1 MRLYYDQLIGIL
13 LCGLLSFWIIRWY
26 LWGIK
31 IYPLNPSAR
40 KKRKKGETIR
50 EWFFYTRYRQEIP
63 KFFLGLY
70 FVVLIVNVAAILVW
84 IVQHFMGPYP
94 DVGYLIFLCLAAF
107 DGAWMLLLRLMFWS
121 RDGDMPYERWV
132 PKKRGMPPS
141 GGSEP
146 PCRKKELSAVT
157 PFGKIRTPPFVE

>member
-1 MRLYYDQLIGIL
+1 MSLYYDQLIGIL

-94 DVGYLIFLCLAAF
+94 DLGHKILVCLGVF
-107 DGAWMLLLRLMFWS
+107 DGIWMFLLRLMFWS

-132 PKKRGMPPS
+132 PKKRGMPPKR
-141 GGSEP
+141 
-146 PCRKKELSAVT
+146 RK
-157 PFGKIRTPPFVE
+157 

>member
-1 MRLYYDQLIGIL
+1 MKLYYDQLIGIL
-13 LCGLLSFWIIRWY
+13 LCWLLSFWIIRWY

-121 RDGDMPYERWV
+121 RDGSMPYERWV
-132 PKKRGMPPS
+132 PKKRGMPPK
-141 GGSEP
+141 
-146 PCRKKELSAVT
+146 R
-157 PFGKIRTPPFVE
+157 RR

>member
-13 LCGLLSFWIIRWY
+13 LCWLLSFWIIRWY

-70 FVVLIVNVAAILVW
+70 FVVLIVNVAALLVW
-84 IVQHFMGPYP
+84 IVQHFMGLYP

-121 RDGDMPYERWV
+121 RDGSMPYERWA
-132 PKKRGMPPS
+132 PKKRGMRPK
-141 GGSEP
+141 
-146 PCRKKELSAVT
+146 RKK
-157 PFGKIRTPPFVE
+157 

>member
-70 FVVLIVNVAAILVW
+70 FVVVILNAAAILAW

-121 RDGDMPYERWV
+121 RDGSMPYERWA
-132 PKKRGMPPS
+132 PKKRGMRS
-141 GGSEP
+141 K
-146 PCRKKELSAVT
+146 RKK
-157 PFGKIRTPPFVE
+157 

>member
-13 LCGLLSFWIIRWY
+13 LCWLLSFWIIRWY

-70 FVVLIVNVAAILVW
+70 FVVVILNAAAILAW

-121 RDGDMPYERWV
+121 RDGSMPYERWV
-132 PKKRGMPPS
+132 PKKRGMPPKR
-141 GGSEP
+141 
-146 PCRKKELSAVT
+146 RK
-157 PFGKIRTPPFVE
+157 

>member
-40 KKRKKGETIR
+40 KKRKKGETIL
-50 EWFFYTRYRQEIP
+50 ELFFYTRYRQEIP

-121 RDGDMPYERWV
+121 RDGSMPYERWA
-132 PKKRGMPPS
+132 PKKRGMRPK
-141 GGSEP
+141 
-146 PCRKKELSAVT
+146 RKK
-157 PFGKIRTPPFVE
+157 

>member
-1 MRLYYDQLIGIL
+1 MKLYYDQLIGIL
-13 LCGLLSFWIIRWY
+13 LCWLLSFWIIRWY
-26 LWGIK
+26 LRGIK

-70 FVVLIVNVAAILVW
+70 FVVLLVNMAALLVW

-121 RDGDMPYERWV
+121 RDGSMPYERWA
-132 PKKRGMPPS
+132 PKKRGMRPK
-141 GGSEP
+141 
-146 PCRKKELSAVT
+146 RKKKA
-157 PFGKIRTPPFVE
+157 

>member
-70 FVVLIVNVAAILVW
+70 FVVLIVNVAALLVW

-94 DVGYLIFLCLAAF
+94 DVGHKILVCLGVF
-107 DGAWMLLLRLMFWS
+107 DGIWMFLLRLMFWS
-121 RDGDMPYERWV
+121 RDGSMPYERWA
-132 PKKRGMPPS
+132 PKKRGMRPK
-141 GGSEP
+141 
-146 PCRKKELSAVT
+146 RKK
-157 PFGKIRTPPFVE
+157 

>member
-1 MRLYYDQLIGIL
+1 MKLYYDQLIGIL

-84 IVQHFMGPYP
+84 VVQHFMGPYP

-121 RDGDMPYERWV
+121 RDGSMPYERWV
-132 PKKRGMPPS
+132 PKKRGMRPK
-141 GGSEP
+141 
-146 PCRKKELSAVT
+146 RKKKA
-157 PFGKIRTPPFVE
+157 

>member
-1 MRLYYDQLIGIL
+1 MSLYYDQLIGIL

-70 FVVLIVNVAAILVW
+70 FVVVILNAAAILAW

-121 RDGDMPYERWV
+121 RDGSMPYERWA
-132 PKKRGMPPS
+132 PKKRGMPPKR
-141 GGSEP
+141 
-146 PCRKKELSAVT
+146 RK
-157 PFGKIRTPPFVE
+157 

>member
-1 MRLYYDQLIGIL
+1 MKLYYDQLIGIL
-13 LCGLLSFWIIRWY
+13 LCWLLSFWIIRWY

-121 RDGDMPYERWV
+121 RDGSMPYERWA
-132 PKKRGMPPS
+132 PKKRGMPPKR
-141 GGSEP
+141 
-146 PCRKKELSAVT
+146 RK
-157 PFGKIRTPPFVE
+157 

>member
-13 LCGLLSFWIIRWY
+13 LCWLLSFWIIRWY
-26 LWGIK
+26 LRGIK

-70 FVVLIVNVAAILVW
+70 FVVLIVNVAAILAW

-121 RDGDMPYERWV
+121 RDGSMPYERWA
-132 PKKRGMPPS
+132 PKKRGMRPK
-141 GGSEP
+141 
-146 PCRKKELSAVT
+146 RKSKHSRVYE
-157 PFGKIRTPPFVE
+157 R

>member
-1 MRLYYDQLIGIL
+1 MKLYYDQLIGIL
-13 LCGLLSFWIIRWY
+13 LCWLLSFWIIRWY

-70 FVVLIVNVAAILVW
+70 FVVLIVNMAALLVW

-121 RDGDMPYERWV
+121 RDGSMPYERWAS
-132 PKKRGMPPS
+132 KKRGMRPKR
-141 GGSEP
+141 
-146 PCRKKELSAVT
+146 RK
-157 PFGKIRTPPFVE
+157 

>member
-70 FVVLIVNVAAILVW
+70 FVVVILNAAAILVW

-121 RDGDMPYERWV
+121 RDGSMPYERWA
-132 PKKRGMPPS
+132 PKKRGMRPK
-141 GGSEP
+141 
-146 PCRKKELSAVT
+146 RKK
-157 PFGKIRTPPFVE
+157 

>member
-1 MRLYYDQLIGIL
+1 MKLYYDQLIGIL
-13 LCGLLSFWIIRWY
+13 LCWLLSFWIIRWY

-70 FVVLIVNVAAILVW
+70 FVVVILNAAAILAW

-121 RDGDMPYERWV
+121 RDGSMPYERWA
-132 PKKRGMPPS
+132 PKKRGMRPK
-141 GGSEP
+141 
-146 PCRKKELSAVT
+146 RKK
-157 PFGKIRTPPFVE
+157 

>member
-13 LCGLLSFWIIRWY
+13 LCWLLSFWIIRWY

-94 DVGYLIFLCLAAF
+94 DLGHKILVCLGVF
-107 DGAWMLLLRLMFWS
+107 DGIWMFLLRLMFWS
-121 RDGDMPYERWV
+121 RDGSMPYERWV
-132 PKKRGMPPS
+132 PKKRGMPPKR
-141 GGSEP
+141 
-146 PCRKKELSAVT
+146 RK
-157 PFGKIRTPPFVE
+157 

>member
-70 FVVLIVNVAAILVW
+70 FVVLLVNMAALLVW

-121 RDGDMPYERWV
+121 RDGSMPYERWV
-132 PKKRGMPPS
+132 PKKRGMRPKR
-141 GGSEP
+141 
-146 PCRKKELSAVT
+146 RK
-157 PFGKIRTPPFVE
+157 

>member
-1 MRLYYDQLIGIL
+1 MSLYYDQLIGIL

-70 FVVLIVNVAAILVW
+70 FVVLLVNVAAILVW

-121 RDGDMPYERWV
+121 RDGSMPYERWA
-132 PKKRGMPPS
+132 PKKRGMPPKR
-141 GGSEP
+141 
-146 PCRKKELSAVT
+146 RK
-157 PFGKIRTPPFVE
+157 

>member
-70 FVVLIVNVAAILVW
+70 FVVLLVNVAAILVW

-121 RDGDMPYERWV
+121 RDGDMPYERWA
-132 PKKRGMPPS
+132 PKKRGMPPKR
-141 GGSEP
+141 
-146 PCRKKELSAVT
+146 RK
-157 PFGKIRTPPFVE
+157 

>member
-13 LCGLLSFWIIRWY
+13 LCWLLSFWIIRWY

-94 DVGYLIFLCLAAF
+94 DLGHKILVCLGVF
-107 DGAWMLLLRLMFWS
+107 DGIWMFLLRLMFWS
-121 RDGDMPYERWV
+121 RDGSMPYERWA
-132 PKKRGMPPS
+132 PKKRGMRPK
-141 GGSEP
+141 
-146 PCRKKELSAVT
+146 RKK
-157 PFGKIRTPPFVE
+157 

>member
-1 MRLYYDQLIGIL
+1 MKLYYDQLIGIL
-13 LCGLLSFWIIRWY
+13 LCWLLSFWIIRWY
-26 LWGIK
+26 LRGIK

-70 FVVLIVNVAAILVW
+70 FVVLLVNMAALLVW

-121 RDGDMPYERWV
+121 RDGSTPYERWV
-132 PKKRGMPPS
+132 PKKRGMRPK
-141 GGSEP
+141 
-146 PCRKKELSAVT
+146 RKKKA
-157 PFGKIRTPPFVE
+157 

>member
-13 LCGLLSFWIIRWY
+13 LCWLLSFWIIRWY

-70 FVVLIVNVAAILVW
+70 FVVLIVNMAALLVW

-94 DVGYLIFLCLAAF
+94 DLGHKILVCLGVF
-107 DGAWMLLLRLMFWS
+107 DGIWMLLLRLMFWS

-132 PKKRGMPPS
+132 PKKRGMPPKR
-141 GGSEP
+141 
-146 PCRKKELSAVT
+146 RK
-157 PFGKIRTPPFVE
+157 

>member
-1 MRLYYDQLIGIL
+1 MKLYYDQLIGIL
-13 LCGLLSFWIIRWY
+13 LCWLLSFWIIRWY

-84 IVQHFMGPYP
+84 VVQHFMGPYP

-121 RDGDMPYERWV
+121 RDGSMPYERWA
-132 PKKRGMPPS
+132 PKKRGMPPKR
-141 GGSEP
+141 
-146 PCRKKELSAVT
+146 RK
-157 PFGKIRTPPFVE
+157 

>member
-1 MRLYYDQLIGIL
+1 MKLYYDQLIGIL

-70 FVVLIVNVAAILVW
+70 FVVLLVNMAALLVW

-121 RDGDMPYERWV
+121 RDGSMPYERWA
-132 PKKRGMPPS
+132 PKKRGMRPK
-141 GGSEP
+141 
-146 PCRKKELSAVT
+146 RKKKA
-157 PFGKIRTPPFVE
+157 

>member
-84 IVQHFMGPYP
+84 IVQHFMWPYP

-132 PKKRGMPPS
+132 PKKRGMPPKR
-141 GGSEP
+141 
-146 PCRKKELSAVT
+146 RK
-157 PFGKIRTPPFVE
+157 

>member
-1 MRLYYDQLIGIL
+1 MKLYYDQLIGIL

-107 DGAWMLLLRLMFWS
+107 NGAWMLLLRLMFWS
-121 RDGDMPYERWV
+121 RDGSMPYERWA
-132 PKKRGMPPS
+132 PKKRGMPPKR
-141 GGSEP
+141 
-146 PCRKKELSAVT
+146 RK
-157 PFGKIRTPPFVE
+157 

>member
-1 MRLYYDQLIGIL
+1 MSLYYDQLIGIL
-13 LCGLLSFWIIRWY
+13 LCWLLSFWIIRWY
-26 LWGIK
+26 LRGIK

-70 FVVLIVNVAAILVW
+70 FVVLIVNMAALLVW

-121 RDGDMPYERWV
+121 RDGSMPYERWA
-132 PKKRGMPPS
+132 PKKRGMRPK
-141 GGSEP
+141 
-146 PCRKKELSAVT
+146 RKK
-157 PFGKIRTPPFVE
+157 

>member
-70 FVVLIVNVAAILVW
+70 FVVLIVNVAAVLVW

-121 RDGDMPYERWV
+121 RDGSMPYERWV
-132 PKKRGMPPS
+132 PKKRGMRPK
-141 GGSEP
+141 
-146 PCRKKELSAVT
+146 RKKKA
-157 PFGKIRTPPFVE
+157 

>member
-40 KKRKKGETIR
+40 KKRKKGETNR

-132 PKKRGMPPS
+132 PKKRGMPPKR
-141 GGSEP
+141 
-146 PCRKKELSAVT
+146 RK
-157 PFGKIRTPPFVE
+157 

>member
-1 MRLYYDQLIGIL
+1 MSLYYDQLIGIL

-70 FVVLIVNVAAILVW
+70 FVVLIVNVAAILAW

-121 RDGDMPYERWV
+121 RDGSMPYERWA
-132 PKKRGMPPS
+132 PKKRGMRPK
-141 GGSEP
+141 
-146 PCRKKELSAVT
+146 RKK
-157 PFGKIRTPPFVE
+157 

>member
-13 LCGLLSFWIIRWY
+13 LCWLLSFWIIRWY
-26 LWGIK
+26 LRGIK

-70 FVVLIVNVAAILVW
+70 FVVLIVNMAALLVW

-107 DGAWMLLLRLMFWS
+107 DGAWMFLLRLMFWS
-121 RDGDMPYERWV
+121 RDGSMPYERWA
-132 PKKRGMPPS
+132 PKKRGMRPK
-141 GGSEP
+141 
-146 PCRKKELSAVT
+146 RKK
-157 PFGKIRTPPFVE
+157 

>member
-13 LCGLLSFWIIRWY
+13 LCWLLSFWIIRWY
-26 LWGIK
+26 LRGIK

-94 DVGYLIFLCLAAF
+94 DLGHKILVCLGVF
-107 DGAWMLLLRLMFWS
+107 DGIWMFLLRLMFWS
-121 RDGDMPYERWV
+121 RDGSMPYERWA
-132 PKKRGMPPS
+132 PKKRGMRP
-141 GGSEP
+141 
-146 PCRKKELSAVT
+146 KK
-157 PFGKIRTPPFVE
+157 KR

>member
-63 KFFLGLY
+63 KYFLGLY
-70 FVVLIVNVAAILVW
+70 FVVLLVNMAALLVW

-121 RDGDMPYERWV
+121 RDGSMPYERWV
-132 PKKRGMPPS
+132 PKKRGMRPKR
-141 GGSEP
+141 
-146 PCRKKELSAVT
+146 RK
-157 PFGKIRTPPFVE
+157 

>member
-107 DGAWMLLLRLMFWS
+107 DGIWMFLLRLMFWS
-121 RDGDMPYERWV
+121 CDGSMPYERWA
-132 PKKRGMPPS
+132 PKKRGMRPK
-141 GGSEP
+141 
-146 PCRKKELSAVT
+146 RKK
-157 PFGKIRTPPFVE
+157 